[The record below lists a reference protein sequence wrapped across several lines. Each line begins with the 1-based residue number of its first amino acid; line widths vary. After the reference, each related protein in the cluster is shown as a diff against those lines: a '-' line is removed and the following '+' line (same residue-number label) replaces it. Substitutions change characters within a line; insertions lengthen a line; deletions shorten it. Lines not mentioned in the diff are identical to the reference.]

1 MGSAL
6 DPLGSHVVLNVDD
19 SNLNSSYIICILAA
33 TALYFIL
40 RSENKKRA
48 NVPEDEAERAKLAFM
63 DLTDKE
69 NPYFQ
74 YVL

>member
-1 MGSAL
+1 MDGLVPNSC
-6 DPLGSHVVLNVDD
+6 
-19 SNLNSSYIICILAA
+19 SSYIICILAA

-40 RSENKKRA
+40 KSENVKRA
-48 NVPEDEAERAKLAFM
+48 GIPEDEAERAKLAFL

-69 NPYFQ
+69 NLYFK